1 LVVIDGLSRWWSG
14 ISLRTKVT
22 GVTVL
27 LVTLG
32 LIVAGVGTMTVLRS
46 YLLDEADR
54 KITSYA
60 QELPRYISDTGFF
73 DREPSDPLSYY
84 VALLDTR
91 GELIQDNLTE
101 EPEEVRLRPTFDDLQ
116 LAPAGELSAA
126 RTLSNETLNAQWRVT
141 TLTLQTSGSADL
153 LTLVIGVNLA
163 DTNSTIA
170 QFAAIFFGF
179 SISVVLLGGALTRL
193 LVTTTFEP
201 LRAVERT
208 AAEIARGDF
217 GQRLAGA
224 TPNTEVGR
232 LNRSLNIML
241 SRIDRAFTDRDR
253 TIVQMRRFI
262 GDASHELRT
271 PLVSLRGYAE
281 LYRMGALQTPEAVS
295 EAMGRIE
302 SEAKRMGELVED
314 LLELARI
321 DEDKPLQLTPVDLV
335 PLAQD
340 AARDT
345 MAAAPGRTVQV
356 VELDPSATAPLQLPV
371 PGTEA
376 DTDAD
381 GSGKPRDPNATG
393 PIGFAGATLARLRA
407 ARRGRRGATSTDEIV
422 LPTLHL
428 APPPPP
434 AVVLAEENKI
444 RQVITNLIGNA
455 NRYTPPETPIE
466 IAIGTDPTRHVAI
479 LDIVDHGEG
488 IPEQVREKIFQRFW
502 RADTSRARETGGT
515 GLGLS
520 IVEALVAKHRGSVE
534 VLETPGGGAT
544 FRLLLPLLPKQ
555 SPPADS
561 TEAATAPEA
570 PSRRS

>member
-1 LVVIDGLSRWWSG
+1 MVIDGLSRWWSG

-54 KITSYA
+54 KISAYA
-60 QELPRYISDTGFF
+60 QELPTYIADDGFF
-73 DREPSDPLSYY
+73 DRDPSDPLTYY
-84 VALLDTR
+84 VALLDSR
-91 GELIQDNLTE
+91 GDLIRDNLTE
-101 EPEEVRLRPTFDDLQ
+101 EPEEVRLRPTFDELQ
-116 LAPAGELSAA
+116 LAPAGELSAP

-141 TLTLQTSGSADL
+141 TVSSQGSGSADF

-345 MAAAPGRTVQV
+345 MAAAPGRVVQV
-356 VELDPSATAPLQLPV
+356 VELDPSATVPLQLPV
-371 PGTEA
+371 P
-376 DTDAD
+376 DAD
-381 GSGKPRDPNATG
+381 AGTDESGKPRDPNVTG
-393 PIGFAGATLARLRA
+393 PIAFAGATLARLRA
-407 ARRGRRGATSTDEIV
+407 ARRGRRGTAATDEIV

-520 IVEALVAKHRGSVE
+520 IVEALVAKHQGSVE

-544 FRLLLPLLPKQ
+544 FRLLLPLLPKRAA
-555 SPPADS
+555 PAES
-561 TEAATAPEA
+561 TDAPAAPET

>member
-1 LVVIDGLSRWWSG
+1 MVIDGLSRWWSG

-54 KITSYA
+54 KISAYA
-60 QELPRYISDTGFF
+60 QELPTYISDLDFF

-84 VALLDTR
+84 VALLDSNGDMIR
-91 GELIQDNLTE
+91 DNLTE

-116 LAPAGELSAA
+116 LAPAGEFSEA

-141 TLTLQTSGSADL
+141 TITLQTSGSADL

-321 DEDKPLQLTPVDLV
+321 DEDKPLQLAPVDLV

-345 MAAAPGRTVQV
+345 MAAAQGRVVQV
-356 VELDPSATAPLQLPV
+356 VELDPSATVPLQLPV
-371 PGTEA
+371 PAA
-376 DTDAD
+376 DSATDE
-381 GSGKPRDPNATG
+381 SGKPRDPNVTG
-393 PIGFAGATLARLRA
+393 PIAFAGATFARLRA
-407 ARRGRRGATSTDEIV
+407 ARRGRRGTAATDEIV

-520 IVEALVAKHRGSVE
+520 IVEALVAKHQGSVE

-555 SPPADS
+555 PSPAES
-561 TEAATAPEA
+561 TDAPTTPEG

>member
-1 LVVIDGLSRWWSG
+1 MVIDGLSRWWSG

-32 LIVAGVGTMTVLRS
+32 LIVAGVGTMTVLRG

-54 KITSYA
+54 KIQSYA
-60 QELPRYISDTGFF
+60 QEIPSYFTDETFF
-73 DREPSDPLSYY
+73 SREPSDPLTYY
-84 VALLDTR
+84 VALLDSS
-91 GELIQDNLTE
+91 GDFIVDNLTD
-101 EPEEVRLRPTFDDLQ
+101 EPDEVRLRPAFDELPP
-116 LAPAGELSAA
+116 APPGELGAPK
-126 RTLSNETLNAQWRVT
+126 TLSNETLNAQWRVVT
-141 TLTLQTSGSADL
+141 RPVQSQDSAEVLTM
-153 LTLVIGVNLA
+153 VIGVNLA

-241 SRIDRAFTDRDR
+241 SRIDRAFADRDR

-345 MAAAPGRTVQV
+345 MAAAPGRVVQV
-356 VELDPSATAPLQLPV
+356 VELDPSATAPLRLPA
-371 PGTEA
+371 PEPTG
-376 DTDAD
+376 DLDAD
-381 GSGKPRDPNATG
+381 GRPRDPNVTG
-393 PIGFAGATLARLRA
+393 PMAFAGATFARLRA
-407 ARRGRRGATSTDEIV
+407 ARRGRRGPLPTDDIV

-444 RQVITNLIGNA
+444 RQVLTNLIGNA
-455 NRYTPPETPIE
+455 NRYTPEGSPIE
-466 IAIGTDPTRHVAI
+466 IAIGTDSTRHVAI

-520 IVEALVAKHRGSVE
+520 IVEALVAKHKGSVE

-544 FRLLLPLLPKQ
+544 FRLLLPLLPKEAPREESTD
-555 SPPADS
+555 SPRG
-561 TEAATAPEA
+561 PEA
-570 PSRRS
+570 PGARP

>member
-54 KITSYA
+54 KISAYA
-60 QELPRYISDTGFF
+60 QELPTYISDEGFF
-73 DREPSDPLSYY
+73 DRDPSDPLTYY
-84 VALLDTR
+84 VALLDSD
-91 GELIQDNLTE
+91 GDLIRDNLTD

-116 LAPAGELSAA
+116 LAPAGELSQA

-141 TLTLQTSGSADL
+141 TLSSQGSGSADF

-241 SRIDRAFTDRDR
+241 SRIDRAFSDRDR

-345 MAAAPGRTVQV
+345 MAAAQGRVVQV
-356 VELDPSATAPLQLPV
+356 VELDPAATVPLQLPV
-371 PGTEA
+371 P
-376 DTDAD
+376 AD
-381 GSGKPRDPNATG
+381 GSQTDEDGKPRDPNVTG
-393 PIGFAGATLARLRA
+393 PMAFAGATLARLRA
-407 ARRGRRGATSTDEIV
+407 ARRGRRGTAATDEIV

-428 APPPPP
+428 PPPPPP

-479 LDIVDHGEG
+479 LDIVDHGDG

-520 IVEALVAKHRGSVE
+520 IVEALVAKHQGSVE

-555 SPPADS
+555 PAPDES
-561 TEAATAPEA
+561 TDAPANPEA

>member
-1 LVVIDGLSRWWSG
+1 MIDGLSRWWSG

-32 LIVAGVGTMTVLRS
+32 LIVAGVGTMTVLRG

-54 KITSYA
+54 KIAAYA
-60 QELPRYISDTGFF
+60 EDLPSYISDPEFF
-73 DREPSDPLSYY
+73 DRQPSDPLTYY
-84 VALLDTR
+84 VALLDPQGR
-91 GELIQDNLTE
+91 LVEDNLTD
-101 EPEEVRLRPTFDDLQ
+101 EPDEVRLRPTFDELR
-116 LAPAGELSAA
+116 LAPDGELSAP

-141 TLTLQTSGSADL
+141 TLSRQVPGTSDV

-241 SRIDRAFTDRDR
+241 SRIDRAFGDRDR

-345 MAAAPGRTVQV
+345 MAAAPGRVVQV
-356 VELDPSATAPLQLPV
+356 VELDPSATAPLRLPV
-371 PGTEA
+371 PEPTG
-376 DTDAD
+376 DAGPD
-381 GSGKPRDPNATG
+381 GKPRDPNVTG
-393 PIGFAGATLARLRA
+393 PIAFAGATFARLRA
-407 ARRGRRGATSTDEIV
+407 ARRGRRGPVATDDIV

-444 RQVITNLIGNA
+444 RQVLTNLIGNA
-455 NRYTPPETPIE
+455 NRYTPEGSPIE
-466 IAIGTDPTRHVAI
+466 IAIGTDPARHVAI

-520 IVEALVAKHRGSVE
+520 IVEALVAKHKGSVE

-544 FRLLLPLLPKQ
+544 FRLLLPLLPKAA
-555 SPPADS
+555 PAADS
-561 TEAATAPEA
+561 TESAGGPEA
-570 PSRRS
+570 TERRP